1 MARYEAEQTN
11 QLSLLKRQM
20 LEKKRLIARMRAI
33 KNIDQTSANIVRAYW
48 NQVSKIIDG
57 LEQVGAAKDFAADV
71 AKDIEALQEVR
82 ASLETRRDQPETEN
96 QLALVRSL
104 LAVLAVVLAT
114 TKKKAK
120 ELSDAR
126 FAWLFS
132 VNPAKPK
139 KTPWWKR
146 KESKQKKTTSP
157 TPGLRELFQP
167 KAPEREVKKPE
178 RIKEDPT
185 RKKEDS

>member
-20 LEKKRLIARMRAI
+20 LEKKRLIARMRSI
-33 KNIDQTSANIVRAYW
+33 KRIDQASASVVRSYW
-48 NQVSKIIDG
+48 DQVSKIING
-57 LEQVGAAKDFAADV
+57 LEQVGAAKEFAADV
-71 AKDIEALQEVR
+71 AKDIEALQEIR
-82 ASLETRRDQPETEN
+82 ASLETRRKEPEADN
-96 QLALVRSL
+96 QLELVRSL
-104 LAVLAVVLAT
+104 LAILAVVLSR
-114 TKKKAK
+114 TKKRAK

-146 KESKQKKTTSP
+146 KESKQKKTK
-157 TPGLRELFQP
+157 TPAAGLRELFKP
-167 KAPEREVKKPE
+167 KAPEKETRAPE
-178 RIKEDPT
+178 RIKQDPT